1 MMRYIT
7 DHVESM
13 YSGWLASSFACC
25 FPRLPGQSEPERPG
39 ECRKTSCYGAHTNS
53 IEALGDTRDTCR
65 DQPQPIEALTFEIKE
80 SQSTSQQFHRP
91 VQWLADG
98 RSFASRASSKAS
110 LTSRRN
116 GGRRPTVGSIGA
128 PYDFK
133 KVGCPQRRGEGFR
146 PLTLS
151 IHLPGNELSP
161 LPEFEEASLED
172 ACLTFPPP
180 ALTKSKS
187 DPMLLRRSST
197 AFSIPRKPVPSR
209 AVSMDTSRTTVE
221 SRYTSNDNGRTSQ
234 SIYRRPSI
242 APSYSTQD
250 LLDTLDARLPQSPPP
265 SRPKPGAEPVYTLYR
280 KASDQSLR
288 LRTHLEERQ
297 QIERR
302 FPECDTI
309 MEDKEGDLDKSPI
322 MARQTGPALLGE
334 DNVPLAQQEPAKPIQ
349 DITSQRP
356 RAPSSTRNRISAW
369 LLRANPAPVNDE
381 SPPFYA
387 LRSDASTSEKR
398 ASVSSSVYSMSS
410 TAAETTATAWTTTPR
425 SSPHRKGSSLSS
437 CPTTG
442 FSSARGCSLDAEKFP
457 VPMVVGVGVA
467 F

>member
-1 MMRYIT
+1 MKFIT
-7 DHVESM
+7 DYMESLH
-13 YSGWLASSFACC
+13 SGWLASSIACC
-25 FPRLPGQSEPERPG
+25 FPRLPDQSEPERPG
-39 ECRKTSCYGAHTNS
+39 ECRKLSRHNAPTNP
-53 IEALGDTRDTCR
+53 IEALGDTKGICR
-65 DQPQPIEALTFEIKE
+65 EQPRPIRPLTLETE
-80 SQSTSQQFHRP
+80 GPQSASQHFHRP
-91 VQWLADG
+91 VQWLAEG
-98 RSFASRASSKAS
+98 RSFASRASSRAS

-128 PYDFK
+128 PYNFK
-133 KVGCPQRRGEGFR
+133 KVGYPQGRREGFR

-161 LPEFEEASLED
+161 LPEFDEASLED
-172 ACLTFPPP
+172 ACLTFPPA

-209 AVSMDTSRTTVE
+209 AVSMDASRTSVD
-221 SRYTSNDNGRTSQ
+221 SRYTLNDNGRASQ

-242 APSYSTQD
+242 THSYSTQD
-250 LLDTLDARLPQSPPP
+250 LLEAIDARLPQSPPP
-265 SRPKPGAEPVYTLYR
+265 SRPKAGAEPVYTLYR

-322 MARQTGPALLGE
+322 MTRQTGPALLGE
-334 DNVPLAQQEPAKPIQ
+334 EDTATAQQEAAKPIQ

-356 RAPSSTRNRISAW
+356 RAPSSTRSRISQW
-369 LLRANPAPVNDE
+369 LLHANPVPVKDE

-387 LRSDASTSEKR
+387 LRPMSSTEKR
-398 ASVSSSVYSMSS
+398 ASVSSSVYSISS
-410 TAAETTATAWTTTPR
+410 TAAETANTAWTTTPR

-437 CPTTG
+437 CPTMG
-442 FSSARGCSLDAEKFP
+442 LMSARGCSLDTEKMP
-457 VPMVVGVGVA
+457 VPMVVDVGVA

>member
-1 MMRYIT
+1 MRYIT
-7 DHVESM
+7 DYIESM
-13 YSGWLASSFACC
+13 HSGWLASSIACC
-25 FPRLPGQSEPERPG
+25 FPRLPVQSEPEPPG
-39 ECRKTSCYGAHTNS
+39 ECRKLSRHIAPTDP
-53 IEALGDTRDTCR
+53 IEARGDTREICR
-65 DQPQPIEALTFEIKE
+65 EQPQSIEPLAFEIKE
-80 SQSTSQQFHRP
+80 CRPASQYSHRP
-91 VQWLADG
+91 SQWLADG
-98 RSFASRASSKAS
+98 RSFASRASSRAS

-133 KVGCPQRRGEGFR
+133 RVGYQPGRGGGFR

-151 IHLPGNELSP
+151 IHLPGNELP
-161 LPEFEEASLED
+161 TLPEFDEASLED
-172 ACLTFPPP
+172 ACLMFPPP

-209 AVSMDTSRTTVE
+209 TVSMDASRTSVD
-221 SRYTSNDNGRTSQ
+221 SRYTLNDSGRASQ

-242 APSYSTQD
+242 APSQSTQD
-250 LLDTLDARLPQSPPP
+250 LLDALDARLPQSPPP

-309 MEDKEGDLDKSPI
+309 MEDKEGDLDKSPV
-322 MARQTGPALLGE
+322 MTRQTGPALLSE
-334 DNVPLAQQEPAKPIQ
+334 AEIPSAQTKAAKPIEEL
-349 DITSQRP
+349 ISSQRP
-356 RAPSSTRNRISAW
+356 RAPSSTRSRVSQW
-369 LLRANPAPVNDE
+369 LLRANPVPVKDE
-381 SPPFYA
+381 PQPFYA
-387 LRSDASTSEKR
+387 LRTTSPTEKR
-398 ASVSSSVYSMSS
+398 ASVSSSIYSMSS
-410 TAAETTATAWTTTPR
+410 TAAETTNTAWTTTPR

-437 CPTTG
+437 CQTMG
-442 FSSARGCSLDAEKFP
+442 FSSARGCSLDTEKFP
-457 VPMVVGVGVA
+457 LPMVVDVGVA